1 MIAAIDHMVILVSD
15 LAAAIAD
22 YSALGFTVLPGG
34 THTGGATH
42 NALVVFED
50 DTYLE
55 LIAFLRAAPEHPWW
69 RHQPAGEGLVD
80 FALLPTAIAQ
90 DVAGARARG
99 LAMDGPNDGG
109 RLRPDGQQVAWQTA
123 RPREAG
129 LPFLCGDVSPR
140 ELRVATG
147 AVRQHANGV
156 TGIAGVTV
164 VAEDLRATAGHYGAL
179 LGAEQAGP
187 AFALG
192 SATITLAAP
201 AAGAGDRD
209 PLRAHL
215 ARHGAGPFGLTLRG
229 RSAGALDPA
238 LTHGV
243 PIDLVQA

>member
-1 MIAAIDHMVILVSD
+1 MIAAIDHIVILVSD

-22 YSALGFTVLPGG
+22 YTALGFTVLPGG

-55 LIAFLRAAPEHPWW
+55 LIAFLREAPEHPWW

-80 FALLPTAIAQ
+80 FALLPTAIVQ
-90 DVAGARARG
+90 DVADARARG

-123 RPREAG
+123 RPREPG
-129 LPFLCGDVSPR
+129 LPFLCGDVTPR

-156 TGIAGVTV
+156 TGIAGLTV
-164 VAEDLRATAGHYGAL
+164 VADDLRATAGHYQAL
-179 LGAEQAGP
+179 LGAEQPGP

-192 SATITLAAP
+192 NARIALATPDAG
-201 AAGAGDRD
+201 AGAGDA
-209 PLRAHL
+209 LRAHL
-215 ARHGAGPFGLTLRG
+215 ARHGAGPFALALRG
-229 RSAGALDPA
+229 PAAGALDPA

-243 PIDLVQA
+243 PIELV